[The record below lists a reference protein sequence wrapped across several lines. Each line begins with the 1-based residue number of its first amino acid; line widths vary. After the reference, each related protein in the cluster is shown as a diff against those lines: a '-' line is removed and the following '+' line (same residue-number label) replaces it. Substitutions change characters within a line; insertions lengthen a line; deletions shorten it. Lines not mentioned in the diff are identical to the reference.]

1 MSSAAQSAASPVQ
14 SLGQLSSRL
23 LANPLIPL
31 LVAGAAAI
39 AIVAAVLLW
48 SQTPQYRV
56 LFSNLSEQDGG
67 RIISELESRAIPYEF
82 SQGGRTLL
90 VPEDQVYRL
99 RLQLAEQGLPSGGNA
114 GFEIMDRQ
122 AFGISQFAERV
133 NFQRS
138 LQGELA
144 SSIESLGPVTRARVH
159 LSMAKPSVFIREREP
174 AKASVV
180 LTLAPG
186 RVLGEGQAAA
196 IVHLV
201 SSSVPDLSAENVTL
215 VDQTGRLLSRP
226 GADENS
232 LDGTQLD
239 YVHSIESSYQQ
250 RIERILEPLLG
261 SQNVRAQVTA
271 QVDFDR
277 REETS
282 ERFAPNQDG
291 APATVRSRQFNS
303 DYNGD
308 AVNPGGIPGAL
319 TNTPPVSAPSPI
331 DAAPQNDGDDASRQ
345 RSQLRQ
351 EQLVN
356 YEIDRDIT
364 HIQRQRG
371 RVQRLSAAVV
381 VNYRE
386 VTDEEGAVS
395 LQPLGEEELQHI
407 QQLVRQAMGYSEE
420 RGDGLEVVNSLFS
433 SQDQSV
439 PPAIAWHEDPFW
451 RQLML
456 SLGRYLLVGLA
467 LLLAFR
473 WLVRPM
479 VERHN
484 QLRTPLP
491 ANATATAP
499 NMPRAPG
506 TAPNAVPAT
515 ADTEAYLDDTGAYS
529 ADMDELPQDQPRPRK
544 RRRSSVYEQNLMDLQ
559 GMAKDD
565 PAMVAMIV
573 RSWMNQDD

>member
-1 MSSAAQSAASPVQ
+1 MTSATQSAAAPAQ
-14 SLGQLSSRL
+14 SLNQLSARL

-31 LVAGAAAI
+31 LIAGAAAI
-39 AIVAAVLLW
+39 ALVAAVLLW
-48 SQTPQYRV
+48 SQAPQYRV
-56 LFSNLSEQDGG
+56 LFSNLSEEDGG
-67 RIISELESRAIPYEF
+67 RIIGELDSLAIPYEF

-159 LSMAKPSVFIREREP
+159 LSMAKPSVFIREREA
-174 AKASVV
+174 AKASVI

-186 RVLGEGQAAA
+186 RVLGDGQAAA

-201 SSSVPDLSAENVTL
+201 SSSVPDLGADNVTL
-215 VDQTGRLLSRP
+215 VDQNGRLLSRP
-226 GADENS
+226 GSDENS

-239 YVHSIESSYQQ
+239 YVHTIESSYQQ
-250 RIERILEPLLG
+250 RIERILEPMLG
-261 SQNVRAQVTA
+261 SHNVRAQVTA

-282 ERFAPNQDG
+282 ERYSPNQDG
-291 APATVRSRQFNS
+291 QPAAVRSKQHNTDF
-303 DYNGD
+303 NGD
-308 AVNPGGIPGAL
+308 AASIGGIPGAL
-319 TNTPPVSAPSPI
+319 TNTPPGSAPSPI
-331 DAAPQNDGDDASRQ
+331 DGNGKEDGGEKTADNSR
-345 RSQLRQ
+345 LRQ

-356 YEIDRDIT
+356 YELDRDIT

-371 RVQRLSAAVV
+371 RVQRLTAAVV

-386 VTDEEGAVS
+386 VTDEEGAVT
-395 LQPLGEEELQHI
+395 QAPLSEEELQRI
-407 QQLVRQAMGYSEE
+407 EQLVRQAMGFSEA
-420 RGDGLEVVNSLFS
+420 RGDGLEVVNSPFS
-433 SQDQSV
+433 PKEENV
-439 PPAIAWHEDPFW
+439 LPALAWHEDPFW

-456 SLGRYLLVGLA
+456 AFGRYLLVGIT
-467 LLLAFR
+467 LLFAFR
-473 WLVRPM
+473 WLVRPLI
-479 VERHN
+479 ERHV
-484 QLRTPLP
+484 QLR
-491 ANATATAP
+491 
-499 NMPRAPG
+499 
-506 TAPNAVPAT
+506 AVTPAT
-515 ADTEAYLDDTGAYS
+515 AAIPA
-529 ADMDELPQDQPRPRK
+529 PQQTTPAPAAAPAEVAEDRESYQEEPPEPQPRRK
-544 RRRSSVYEQNLMDLQ
+544 RRSSVYEQNLLDLQ

-573 RSWMNQDD
+573 RSWISQND

>member
-1 MSSAAQSAASPVQ
+1 MSSAAQSAASSVQ

-48 SQTPQYRV
+48 SQAPQYRV

-226 GADENS
+226 GTDENS

-250 RIERILEPLLG
+250 RIERILEPMLG
-261 SQNVRAQVTA
+261 RHNVRAQVTA
-271 QVDFDR
+271 QVDFDQ

-308 AVNPGGIPGAL
+308 ATNPGGIPGAL
-319 TNTPPVSAPSPI
+319 TNTPPGSAPSPI
-331 DAAPQNDGDDASRQ
+331 DATAQNNEEEVSRQ
-345 RSQLRQ
+345 RSHLRQ

-386 VTDEEGAVS
+386 VTDEQGAVS

-407 QQLVRQAMGYSEE
+407 EQLVRQAMGYSEE
-420 RGDGLEVVNSLFS
+420 RGDGLEVVNSRFS
-433 SQDQSV
+433 SQEQSA

-484 QLRTPLP
+484 QLRAQTP
-491 ANATATAP
+491 ATTTATP
-499 NMPRAPG
+499 NLPRAPG

-515 ADTEAYLDDTGAYS
+515 ADAEGYLYDTGEYS
-529 ADMDELPQDQPRPRK
+529 ADMDEPPQEQPRPRK